1 MVNANNTQLQKY
13 LAHELFHVFAHH
25 NPQLREALYRVIG
38 VRLWWTLRKLKKM
51 QAEAGPISA
60 TRDSGNPVIDGDF
73 QVVERENNNPRL
85 PQEPRQ

>member
-1 MVNANNTQLQKY
+1 M
-13 LAHELFHVFAHH
+13 
-25 NPQLREALYRVIG
+25 LYRLLAALATAALVMLGFFFLTIALAIGAAVALVIG

>member
-1 MVNANNTQLQKY
+1 M
-13 LAHELFHVFAHH
+13 
-25 NPQLREALYRVIG
+25 LYRLLAALATAALVVLGFFFLTIALAIGAAVALVIG

-51 QAEAGPISA
+51 QAEAGPVSA
-60 TRDSGNPVIDGDF
+60 ARDSGNPVIDGDF